1 MKKIQIVLTLI
12 IATILFCN
20 ININKINAAELNNSQ
35 KEFIIKIKDYAIDN
49 YKKHKILPS
58 LTISQAILESGFGE
72 STLSKKANN
81 LFGIKAYSD
90 WNGDVYSIN
99 TREYINGS
107 YVYIKAKFKSY
118 SSLKDS
124 IADHSTLLLTDKY
137 KSVRLANNYI
147 TACNEIHKC
156 GYATAPNYSKVLI
169 DIIEDY
175 KLYEY
180 DNLAKKSLSPSYS
193 TNPSNNKNTSY
204 IYKKLLIDTNN
215 LLNTLNAAFINCIK
229 H

>member
-12 IATILFCN
+12 LATILFCS

-35 KEFIIKIKDYAIDN
+35 KEFIMKIKDYAIDN

-107 YVYIKAKFKSY
+107 YV
-118 SSLKDS
+118 
-124 IADHSTLLLTDKY
+124 
-137 KSVRLANNYI
+137 
-147 TACNEIHKC
+147 
-156 GYATAPNYSKVLI
+156 
-169 DIIEDY
+169 
-175 KLYEY
+175 
-180 DNLAKKSLSPSYS
+180 
-193 TNPSNNKNTSY
+193 
-204 IYKKLLIDTNN
+204 
-215 LLNTLNAAFINCIK
+215 
-229 H
+229 